1 MPGALIL
8 YPTGFPLRL
17 LYKTTEELSNRGGE
31 LKLSLAKEIRYGTI
45 FIFLDQDGQE
55 ERKSFGKMQKAEDNC
70 GTGLLEIEIIE
81 RSNYEIKK

>member
-1 MPGALIL
+1 MPGVLIL

-17 LYKTTEELSNRGGE
+17 LYKTTEELSNKGGE
-31 LKLSLAKEIRYGTI
+31 LKLSLAKEIGYGTI

-70 GTGLLEIEIIE
+70 
-81 RSNYEIKK
+81 